1 MKFWECIN
9 IPGMTNVDVSSE
21 DAKTSAP
28 SLADA
33 TVLSVGNVEPDMK
46 EAIKKAVEETEPVQ
60 VAANDVMSQSYLNMR
75 AAAFGTT
82 PTAVPEE
89 TTVEETVEDTEYTPE
104 ELDAKQG
111 YVSVDEVD
119 FSRYDTD
126 GKFEVPE
133 VDEAPD
139 DMVLEVS
146 NPTEDTVMVTETRA
160 PAIDNEKLLASILTP
175 SDNEIVVNENPV
187 PLTTEEVETPTE
199 TEQKPQYNL
208 TAEELENVIDTINRY
223 EETYF
228 KGIIPAYDFSKK
240 FLMNIPRAVY
250 VAHIDVVEKYEYP
263 DIMDP
268 LFYLYIL
275 ISKFPRDAMGMF
287 INILT
292 GLMNNNPDWC
302 DIAADESKKYAEYIE
317 NFPEELEKDIK

>member
-82 PTAVPEE
+82 PTAVQEE
-89 TTVEETVEDTEYTPE
+89 ITVEETAEDTEYTPE

-119 FSRYDTD
+119 FSQYDTD

-133 VDEAPD
+133 DDEAPD

-160 PAIDNEKLLASILTP
+160 PAIDNEKLLASILTHG
-175 SDNEIVVNENPV
+175 DNEIVVNENPV
-187 PLTTEEVETPTE
+187 PLTTEEVDTPTE
-199 TEQKPQYNL
+199 TEQKSQYNL

-250 VAHIDVVEKYEYP
+250 IAHIDVVEKYEYP

-302 DIAADESKKYAEYIE
+302 DIAADESKKYAEYIA
-317 NFPEELEKDIK
+317 NFPEELEKDVE

>member
-46 EAIKKAVEETEPVQ
+46 EAIKKAVEESEPVQ

-89 TTVEETVEDTEYTPE
+89 TTVEETAEDTEYTPE

-119 FSRYDTD
+119 FSQYDTD
-126 GKFEVPE
+126 SNFEVPE

-146 NPTEDTVMVTETRA
+146 HPTEDTVMVTETRA
-160 PAIDNEKLLASILTP
+160 PAIDNEKLLASILTHG
-175 SDNEIVVNENPV
+175 DNEIVVNENPV
-187 PLTTEEVETPTE
+187 PLTTEEVDTPTE
-199 TEQKPQYNL
+199 TEQKSQYNL

-250 VAHIDVVEKYEYP
+250 IAHIDVVEKYEYP

-302 DIAADESKKYAEYIE
+302 DIAADESKKYAEYIA
-317 NFPEELEKDIK
+317 NFPEELEKDSE

>member
-9 IPGMTNVDVSSE
+9 IPGMTNVVVSSE

-33 TVLSVGNVEPDMK
+33 TVLSVGNVEPDMI
-46 EAIKKAVEETEPVQ
+46 EAVKKAAEEAEPVQ
-60 VAANDVMSQSYLNMR
+60 VVANNVMSQSYLDMR

-82 PTAVPEE
+82 PTTVPEE
-89 TTVEETVEDTEYTPE
+89 TTVEDTEYTPE

-119 FSRYDTD
+119 ISQFDTD
-126 GKFEVPE
+126 GNFEVPE

-139 DMVLEVS
+139 DVVLEVS
-146 NPTEDTVMVTETRA
+146 HPTEDTVMVTETTA
-160 PAIDNEKLLASILTP
+160 PAIDSDKLLASILTP
-175 SDNEIVVNENPV
+175 DDNEIVVNENPV
-187 PLTTEEVETPTE
+187 PLTTEEVEKPVE

-302 DIAADESKKYAEYIE
+302 DIAADESKKYAEYIA
-317 NFPEELEKDIK
+317 NFPEELEKGDE

>member
-46 EAIKKAVEETEPVQ
+46 EAIKKAVEEAEPVQ

-89 TTVEETVEDTEYTPE
+89 TTVEETTEDTEYTPE

-119 FSRYDTD
+119 FSQYDTD

-160 PAIDNEKLLASILTP
+160 PAIDNEKLLASILTHG
-175 SDNEIVVNENPV
+175 DNEIVVNENPV
-187 PLTTEEVETPTE
+187 PLTTEEVDTPTE
-199 TEQKPQYNL
+199 TEQKSQYNL

-250 VAHIDVVEKYEYP
+250 IAHIDVVEKYEYP

-302 DIAADESKKYAEYIE
+302 DIAADESKKYAEYIA
-317 NFPEELEKDIK
+317 NFPEELEKDAE

>member
-46 EAIKKAVEETEPVQ
+46 EAIKKAVEEAEPVQ

-119 FSRYDTD
+119 FSQYDTD

-175 SDNEIVVNENPV
+175 GDNEIVVNENPV
-187 PLTTEEVETPTE
+187 PLTTEEVDTPTE
-199 TEQKPQYNL
+199 TEQKSQYNL

>member
-89 TTVEETVEDTEYTPE
+89 TTVEETMEDTEYTPE

-119 FSRYDTD
+119 FSQYDTD

-139 DMVLEVS
+139 DMILEVS

-175 SDNEIVVNENPV
+175 GDNEIVVNENPV
-187 PLTTEEVETPTE
+187 SLTTEEVETPTE

-250 VAHIDVVEKYEYP
+250 IAHIDVVEKYEYP

-302 DIAADESKKYAEYIE
+302 DIAADESKKYAEYIA
-317 NFPEELEKDIK
+317 NFPEELEKDVE

>member
-82 PTAVPEE
+82 PTAVQEE
-89 TTVEETVEDTEYTPE
+89 ITVEETAEDTEYTPE

-119 FSRYDTD
+119 FSQYDTD

-175 SDNEIVVNENPV
+175 GDNEIVVNENPV
-187 PLTTEEVETPTE
+187 SLTTEEVETPTE

-250 VAHIDVVEKYEYP
+250 IAHIDVVEKYEYP

-302 DIAADESKKYAEYIE
+302 DIAADESKKYAEYIA
-317 NFPEELEKDIK
+317 NFPEELEKDVE

>member
-187 PLTTEEVETPTE
+187 SLTTEEVETPTE

>member
-46 EAIKKAVEETEPVQ
+46 EAIKKAVEEAEPVQ

-119 FSRYDTD
+119 FSQYDTD

-175 SDNEIVVNENPV
+175 GDNEIVVNENPV

-199 TEQKPQYNL
+199 TEQKSQYNL

>member
-9 IPGMTNVDVSSE
+9 IPGMTDVVASSE

-33 TVLSVGNVEPDMK
+33 TVLSVGNVEPDMI
-46 EAIKKAVEETEPVQ
+46 EAVKKAAEEAPVQ
-60 VAANDVMSQSYLNMR
+60 VVANDVMSQSYLDMR

-82 PTAVPEE
+82 SATVPEE

-119 FSRYDTD
+119 ISQFDTD
-126 GKFEVPE
+126 GTFEVPE

-139 DMVLEVS
+139 DVVLEVS
-146 NPTEDTVMVTETRA
+146 HPTEDTVMVTETKA
-160 PAIDNEKLLASILTP
+160 SAIDNEKLLASILTP
-175 SDNEIVVNENPV
+175 NDTEIVVSENPV
-187 PLTTEEVETPTE
+187 PLTAEAVEKPTE

-208 TAEELENVIDTINRY
+208 TAEELGNVIDTINRY

-228 KGIIPAYDFSKK
+228 KGIIPAHDFSKK

-250 VAHIDVVEKYEYP
+250 VAHVDVVEKYEYP

-302 DIAADESKKYAEYIE
+302 DIAADESKKYAEYIA
-317 NFPEELEKDIK
+317 NFPEELEKDTE

>member
-46 EAIKKAVEETEPVQ
+46 EAIKKAVEEAEPVQ
-60 VAANDVMSQSYLNMR
+60 VAANDVMSQSYLDMR

-89 TTVEETVEDTEYTPE
+89 TTVEETAEDTEYTPE

-119 FSRYDTD
+119 FSQYDTD

-146 NPTEDTVMVTETRA
+146 HPTEDTVMVTETRA

-175 SDNEIVVNENPV
+175 GDNEIVVNENPV
-187 PLTTEEVETPTE
+187 SLTTEEVDTPTE
-199 TEQKPQYNL
+199 TEQKSQYNL

-250 VAHIDVVEKYEYP
+250 IAHIDVVEKYEYP

-302 DIAADESKKYAEYIE
+302 DIAADESKKYAEYIA
-317 NFPEELEKDIK
+317 NFPEELEKDAE

>member
-46 EAIKKAVEETEPVQ
+46 EAIKKAVEEAEPVQ

-119 FSRYDTD
+119 FSQYDTD

-187 PLTTEEVETPTE
+187 SLTTEEVETPTE

>member
-60 VAANDVMSQSYLNMR
+60 VAANDVMSQSYLDMR

-82 PTAVPEE
+82 ATAVPEE

-119 FSRYDTD
+119 FSQYDTD
-126 GKFEVPE
+126 SNFEVPE
-133 VDEAPD
+133 VDETPD

-160 PAIDNEKLLASILTP
+160 PAIDNEKLLASILTHG
-175 SDNEIVVNENPV
+175 DNEIVVNENPV
-187 PLTTEEVETPTE
+187 PLTTEAVENPTE
-199 TEQKPQYNL
+199 TEQKSQYNL

-250 VAHIDVVEKYEYP
+250 IAHIDVVEKYEYP

-302 DIAADESKKYAEYIE
+302 DIAADESKKYAEYIA
-317 NFPEELEKDIK
+317 NFPEELEKDVE

>member
-46 EAIKKAVEETEPVQ
+46 EAIKKAVEEAEPVQ

-82 PTAVPEE
+82 PTSVPEE
-89 TTVEETVEDTEYTPE
+89 TTVEETAEDTEYTPE

-119 FSRYDTD
+119 FSQYDTD

-187 PLTTEEVETPTE
+187 SLTTEEVDTPTE
-199 TEQKPQYNL
+199 TEQKSQYNL

>member
-1 MKFWECIN
+1 
-9 IPGMTNVDVSSE
+9 
-21 DAKTSAP
+21 
-28 SLADA
+28 
-33 TVLSVGNVEPDMK
+33 
-46 EAIKKAVEETEPVQ
+46 
-60 VAANDVMSQSYLNMR
+60 
-75 AAAFGTT
+75 
-82 PTAVPEE
+82 
-89 TTVEETVEDTEYTPE
+89 
-104 ELDAKQG
+104 
-111 YVSVDEVD
+111 
-119 FSRYDTD
+119 
-126 GKFEVPE
+126 
-133 VDEAPD
+133 
-139 DMVLEVS
+139 
-146 NPTEDTVMVTETRA
+146 MVTETRA

-175 SDNEIVVNENPV
+175 GDNEIVVNENPV
-187 PLTTEEVETPTE
+187 PLTTEEVDTPTE
-199 TEQKPQYNL
+199 TEQKSQYNL

-250 VAHIDVVEKYEYP
+250 IAHIDVVEKYEYP

-317 NFPEELEKDIK
+317 NFPEELEKDVE

>member
-119 FSRYDTD
+119 FSQYDTD

-187 PLTTEEVETPTE
+187 SLTTEEVETPTE